1 MKEFSARQKQVVALA
16 ATAVFATVLAGCA
29 SSDTPASSA
38 SGAGTSPL
46 FNAEAAALLPEGV
59 TEIVVASGPGYP
71 PILDLAEDGVTLSG
85 SQPEQVRLIGEVLGV
100 EIVFEDV
107 KFDALFPAL
116 ESERVDMAAASLGV
130 SAERLESVDF
140 VSDFQGGTTLLV
152 EGGNPQDL
160 SLDTLCG
167 HSVGVLKGS
176 TEDTITLPI
185 WNTDCTD
192 AGEPAIEISTFPTA
206 ADAVLALTSNRVQ
219 ATVSALPPA
228 VFQAQESGGALE
240 ALDIN
245 FDPSPWGLA
254 FPKGSELPPA
264 IQAALTVLM
273 ENGEYLANLERF
285 GVEVGAIDESVI
297 YTDPSQI
304 DH

>member
-1 MKEFSARQKQVVALA
+1 MKEFTSRQRRAAALA
-16 ATAVFATVLAGCA
+16 SIAVVGLAVAGCA
-29 SSDTPASSA
+29 SGETPSA
-38 SGAGTSPL
+38 SESGGSSL
-46 FNAEAAALLPEGV
+46 FNEEAAALLPEGV
-59 TEIVVASGPGYP
+59 TSIVVASGPGYP

-85 SQPEQVRLIGEVLGV
+85 SQPEEVRLIGEVLGI

-116 ESERVDMAAASLGV
+116 ESGRVDMAAASLGI
-130 SAERLESVDF
+130 SAERLETVDF

-152 EGGNPQDL
+152 EGGNPLDL
-160 SLDTLCG
+160 SLESLCG

-185 WNTDCTD
+185 WNAECEASGDPID
-192 AGEPAIEISTFPTA
+192 ISTFPTA
-206 ADAVLALTSNRVQ
+206 ADAVLALSSNRVE

-228 VFQAQESGGALE
+228 VFQAQESDGALE

-245 FDPSPWGLA
+245 FEPSPWGLA
-254 FPKGSELPPA
+254 FPKGSELTPA
-264 IQAALTVLM
+264 IQAALAHLM
-273 ENGEYLANLERF
+273 ETGDYLANLERF
-285 GVEVGAIDESVI
+285 GVQVGAIDEPVI
-297 YTDPSQI
+297 YTDPAQA

>member
-1 MKEFSARQKQVVALA
+1 MNEPSARPRRIAAIAAAVVFGA
-16 ATAVFATVLAGCA
+16 ALAGCA
-29 SSDTPASSA
+29 SSETPAATDPS
-38 SGAGTSPL
+38 TSPL
-46 FNAEAAALLPEGV
+46 FNEAAAALLPEG
-59 TEIVVASGPGYP
+59 TTKIVVASGPGYP

-85 SQPEQVRLIGEVLGV
+85 SQPEEVRLIGEVLGI

-116 ESERVDMAAASLGV
+116 ESKKVDMAAAALGV

-152 EGGNPQDL
+152 EGGNPLDL
-160 SLDTLCG
+160 SLESLCG

-185 WNTDCTD
+185 WNADCTD
-192 AGEPAIEISTFPTA
+192 AGDPAIEISTFPTA
-206 ADAVLALTSNRVQ
+206 ADAVLALTSKRVE

-228 VFQAQESGGALE
+228 VYQAQESDGALE

-254 FPKGSELPPA
+254 FPKGSELTPA
-264 IQAALTVLM
+264 IQAALAHLM
-273 ENGEYLANLERF
+273 ESGDYLANLEQF
-285 GVEVGAIDESVI
+285 GVEVGAIDEAVI
-297 YTDPSQI
+297 YTDPAQI